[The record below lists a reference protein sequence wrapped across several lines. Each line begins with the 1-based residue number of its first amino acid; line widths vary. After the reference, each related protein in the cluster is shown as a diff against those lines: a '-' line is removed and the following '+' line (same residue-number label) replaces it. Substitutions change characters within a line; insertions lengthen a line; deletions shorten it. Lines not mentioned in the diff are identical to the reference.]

1 MKRTITFLFALVFL
15 GAVSSFA
22 QNKYAIS
29 LDGGESFWVN
39 DGNDALDVSNSWTF
53 EAWINVSSYTSG
65 NYDCIMDRRTVFSFY
80 LIDDDDKDYAVAFV
94 ARDGSG
100 NIIAYIDCDGSGS
113 TSANMQFDTW
123 YHVAATYDGTT
134 AKLFVNGTECDSSTD
149 PDWLLSASTNAI
161 NIGGRY
167 WGSYSRQMEDA
178 DIDEVRVSD
187 IARSVSDMQTST
199 HWEEYES
206 DANTVLLMHLN
217 DKGDP
222 PTYVP
227 GTGLNGTTGD
237 KDINEADYTDATI
250 DSPDFLLRPKY
261 RSQATGNWNT
271 LATWEV
277 ENGADNFVDA
287 TIIPGL
293 YTELISVEGGNTVTV
308 DDVIT
313 ANNLIIQTNGELV
326 ISSQKSL
333 TVEGTLTNNAGT
345 SGLVIKSDASGTGS
359 LIENSGVSATVE
371 RYLTKQ
377 KWHFIGI
384 PVESA
389 VAGVFHLPSGH
400 SDIYL
405 KTHTESTN
413 AWDVSITNDNTSL
426 IQGRGYECWVG
437 DSLNGTGISQ
447 DETVEFTGTLNH
459 GDYTTGSGNFYGL
472 QYTSGHGLN
481 LLSNPYPSA
490 LEADIDSWSK
500 SNVANSVWVWD
511 SGNGNYV
518 YWNGT
523 DGTGG
528 GTGVGTL
535 TGGIIPA
542 MQAFFVEA
550 TAASPSMTIPQSS
563 RIHSSQAF
571 YKNVAEIPNTI
582 RLDVEGNGYSDAI
595 FVRFSEDATE
605 EYDSEYDVQK
615 IYGLPEAP
623 QLYTVI
629 TGNKLSINSLPQL
642 TGHKEVIL
650 GFECGMPGEYVI
662 NASQL
667 ESFGNIPVYLE
678 DIQEDVLVNLTSNP
692 VYSFSHQINS
702 DPNRFVLHFGDP
714 LGVDKPQQH
723 MELVNIYS
731 SQKSVFVTI
740 PFKINGDIMIY
751 DIMGRR
757 IATAVA
763 KEGKNE
769 IKINSSRGYYIVRI
783 TGQNGVKT
791 QKLYIQ

>member
-1 MKRTITFLFALVFL
+1 
-15 GAVSSFA
+15 
-22 QNKYAIS
+22 
-29 LDGGESFWVN
+29 
-39 DGNDALDVSNSWTF
+39 
-53 EAWINVSSYTSG
+53 
-65 NYDCIMDRRTVFSFY
+65 
-80 LIDDDDKDYAVAFV
+80 
-94 ARDGSG
+94 
-100 NIIAYIDCDGSGS
+100 
-113 TSANMQFDTW
+113 
-123 YHVAATYDGTT
+123 
-134 AKLFVNGTECDSSTD
+134 
-149 PDWLLSASTNAI
+149 
-161 NIGGRY
+161 
-167 WGSYSRQMEDA
+167 
-178 DIDEVRVSD
+178 
-187 IARSVSDMQTST
+187 
-199 HWEEYES
+199 
-206 DANTVLLMHLN
+206 
-217 DKGDP
+217 
-222 PTYVP
+222 
-227 GTGLNGTTGD
+227 
-237 KDINEADYTDATI
+237 
-250 DSPDFLLRPKY
+250 
-261 RSQATGNWNT
+261 
-271 LATWEV
+271 
-277 ENGADNFVDA
+277 
-287 TIIPGL
+287 
-293 YTELISVEGGNTVTV
+293 
-308 DDVIT
+308 
-313 ANNLIIQTNGELV
+313 
-326 ISSQKSL
+326 
-333 TVEGTLTNNAGT
+333 
-345 SGLVIKSDASGTGS
+345 
-359 LIENSGVSATVE
+359 VE

-447 DETVEFTGTLNH
+447 DDTVEFTGTLNH

-629 TGNKLSINSLPQL
+629 TGKKLSINSLPQL

-714 LGVDKPQQH
+714 LGVDEPQQQ
-723 MELVNIYS
+723 MELINIYS